1 MTTIFLLS
9 LLFIGYAYFGYPLAL
24 AILSM
29 VRNDVHR
36 KGDIEP
42 MVSFIIAAFNEERQ
56 IEEKIENTLKQGY
69 PTDKF
74 EIIVASDG
82 STDKTDEIV
91 RSYGPQGIIH
101 IRVPERKGK
110 ENAQKCA
117 IDRASGEI
125 LIFSDVATILQPKAV
140 STIVKNFYDNAVG
153 CVSSIDKFLDKD
165 GRLSGEGTYVKYEMM
180 LRALESKVNT
190 LVGLSGSFFAA
201 RRQVCQEW
209 AGNLQSDFNT
219 VLSCVKQGLK
229 GISDP
234 DSIGYYTNIAD
245 EKKEFERKIRT
256 VIRGISVFMKSLPL
270 LNPVKY
276 GLFSW
281 QLLSHKLCRW
291 LVPFAMLALLLS
303 NMFLVF
309 TNSHPFVVWTSVLIL
324 QLFFY
329 LVAAVGS
336 VSKTLASKSLV
347 KIPSFFVTV
356 NISIF
361 IAWLKYLTGARVV
374 SWEPSRR

>member
-1 MTTIFLLS
+1 METIFLLS
-9 LLFIGYAYFGYPLAL
+9 LSLIVYAYFGYPFMLV
-24 AILSM
+24 ILSII
-29 VRNDVHR
+29 RRQAYR

-42 MVSFIIAAFNEERQ
+42 SVSFIITAFNEERQ
-56 IEEKIENTLKQGY
+56 IKEKIENTLKQDY
-69 PTDKF
+69 PRKKL

-82 STDKTDEIV
+82 STDGTDEIV

-101 IRVPERKGK
+101 LRIPERKGK

-117 IDRASGEI
+117 IDKSSGEI
-125 LIFSDVATILQPKAV
+125 LIFSDAATTLQPRGV
-140 STIVKNFYDNAVG
+140 STIVKNFCDDAIG
-153 CVSSIDKFLDKD
+153 CVSGIDKFIDND
-165 GRLSGEGTYVKYEMM
+165 GTPSGEGAYVKYEMM

-219 VLSCVKQGLK
+219 VLSCVKRGLK

-234 DSIGYYTNIAD
+234 DSIGYYKNIID
-245 EKKEFERKIRT
+245 ERKEFERKIRT

-270 LNPVKY
+270 LNPFKY

-291 LVPFAMLALLLS
+291 LVPFAMIALLLS
-303 NMFLVF
+303 NMFLVLSS
-309 TNSHPFVVWTSVLIL
+309 SHALNAWTSIFVLQVL
-324 QLFFY
+324 FY
-329 LVAAVGS
+329 LIATIGS
-336 VSKTLASKSLV
+336 ASKTLASKTLV

-361 IAWLKYLTGARVV
+361 IAWLKYFTGERVV
-374 SWEPSRR
+374 SWEPSQR